1 MSLSEDII
9 EFNNDTLRRSLEV
22 DTYSRPEHSIGF
34 NDDGE
39 ALYSVN
45 GWEMTASQR
54 DSILNSDNVEYNQ
67 YTNEVDTFDLTEN
80 PIAYNDFDKPIYSF
94 NGMGLTVAQHKALFG
109 ESDETCT
116 QEQRENFD
124 THLAMA
130 ENDESNHHPV
140 YSKLN
145 TINKVSGDV
154 GQFYSDALFNDDHE
168 AMASVSNATGMERD
182 EINSYAYSVL
192 ADISNEIGA
201 DYGQLVE
208 TLEQDI
214 SYIKST
220 GSEVGYKIIDSAI
233 KRAFNGDYHG
243 AMSIW
248 DGYRKIINK
257 NK

>member
-1 MSLSEDII
+1 MSLSEDIVDFSHAPMRGDI
-9 EFNNDTLRRSLEV
+9 EV

-45 GWEMTASQR
+45 GWEMTAAQR

-80 PIAYNDFDKPIYSF
+80 PIAYNDFDEPIYSF

-116 QEQRENFD
+116 QEQRDNFD
-124 THLAMA
+124 NHLAIA

-168 AMASVSNATGMERD
+168 AMASVSHATGMDQD

-192 ADISNEIGA
+192 ADISNELGA
-201 DYGQLVE
+201 DYNQMVE
-208 TLEQDI
+208 MLEQDI
-214 SYIKST
+214 SHIKST
-220 GSEVGYKIIDSAI
+220 RSETGYKILDSAI
-233 KRAFNGDYHG
+233 KKAFNGDYHG

>member
-1 MSLSEDII
+1 MSLSEDI
-9 EFNNDTLRRSLEV
+9 NDFSNSPMRGDIEV
-22 DTYSRPEHSIGF
+22 DSYNLPEYSVGF
-34 NDDGE
+34 NDYGE

-54 DSILNSDNVEYNQ
+54 DSILNSDSVEYSQ

-80 PIAYNDFDKPIYSF
+80 PIAYNDFDEPIYSF

-168 AMASVSNATGMERD
+168 AMSSVSNRTGMEQD
-182 EINSYAYSVL
+182 EINSYAYAVL
-192 ADISNEIGA
+192 ADISNELGA
-201 DYGQLVE
+201 DYNQMVE
-208 TLEQDI
+208 MLEQDI
-214 SYIKST
+214 SHIKST
-220 GSEVGYKIIDSAI
+220 RSEAGYKILNSAI
-233 KRAFNGDYHG
+233 KKAFKGDYQG
-243 AMSIW
+243 AMSLW
-248 DGYRKIINK
+248 DGYRKIIYK